1 MFWGGGGGGGGV
13 VIFSHGTSL
22 ITCSNTSFSGD
33 IDFSS
38 LNDGTISLTATI
50 TSSSGNSKTSDPLN
64 LVKNTGLPTINIT
77 SPVDGTYINLNNQ
90 SAFRVSGTCSENG
103 ELITFSHGTSSITC
117 SNTSFSGDIDFSSLN
132 DGTVALTATITNT
145 AGNSKTS
152 NPLNLVKNTELPAIN
167 ITSPIGGTYINLN
180 NQNAFRVSGT
190 CSENGELIT
199 FLHGT
204 SSITCS
210 NTSFSGDIDF
220 SNLTDSTVALTATI
234 TSSSGNSKTS
244 NPLNLVKNTELPAI
258 NITSPIGGTY
268 INLNN
273 QNAFRVS
280 GTCSENGELITFLH
294 GTSSITC
301 SNTSFSGDIDFSNL
315 TDSTVALTA
324 TITNTAGNSKT
335 SNPLNLVKN
344 TELPTINITSPVD
357 GTFINLSNESAFSVS
372 GTCSENGELITFSHG
387 TSSITCSNTSFS
399 GDIDFSSL
407 NDGTVSLT
415 ATITSSSGNSKTSNP
430 LNLVKNTGLPAINIT
445 SPISGTF
452 INLNNQNAFRV
463 SGTCS
468 ENGELIT
475 FSHGTSSITCSNAS
489 FSGDIDF
496 SSLTDGA
503 VALTATITNTAGNSK
518 TSNPLNLVKNT
529 ELPTI
534 SITNPT
540 SGTYINLNNQNAFRV
555 SGTCSENGELIT
567 FSHGTSLITC
577 SNTSFSGDI
586 DFLSLTDGAVAL
598 TATITNTAGNSKTS
612 NPLNLVKNTE
622 LPAIN
627 ITSPIGGTYINLNN
641 QNAFRVSGTC
651 SENGELITFSHGAS
665 SITCSNTS
673 FSGDIDFSSLT
684 HGTVALTATITN
696 TAGNS
701 KTSNPLNLV
710 KNTGLPTINITS
722 PIGGTY
728 INLNNQ
734 NAFRVSGTCSE
745 NGETIMFSQGTGST
759 TCLNQS
765 FSGDI
770 DFSSLNDGTVSLT
783 ATITSS
789 SGNSKTSNPLN
800 LVKNTELPAI
810 NITSPTN
817 GTYINLNNQS
827 AFSVSGTCSENGELI
842 TFSHGTSSITCSNTS
857 FSGDIDFSS
866 LTHGTVALTAT
877 ITNTAGNSKTSNP
890 LNLVKNTELP
900 AINITSPMD
909 QTFINLSNESAFSV
923 SGTCSENGELITF
936 SHGTSL
942 ITCSNTSFSGD
953 IDFSSLND
961 GTVSLT
967 ATITSSSG
975 NSKTSSALNLIKGI
989 KPPTISIG
997 DPSITTISS
1006 SNPVDFPITVSQS
1019 PSSINLQNSSVSLTG
1034 AATGCTV
1041 SVTNGTTI
1049 NPSVR
1054 VSNCSAE
1061 TGNIQI
1067 RIASGVAQDVAGN
1080 FSNVSNLST
1089 AVAVQ
1094 NFSGTPFK
1102 AKFSINSSDLNLNLN
1117 LSSSYTYNF
1126 IVHWGD
1132 GSSGIVT
1139 SSSDSDKNHTYSSE
1153 GVYTVTVTER
1163 CPYLSFKNSLQII
1176 EVTELGDTG
1185 WKSFNEMFY
1194 DANNLILVNG
1204 GVTSNVTNMS
1214 FMFFSADAANP
1225 DTSNWDTSNVTN
1237 MQSMFHS
1244 AAAANPDTSNW
1255 DTSNVT
1261 HMDAMFFSADAAN
1274 PDTSNWDTSNVTHMD
1289 AMFFS
1294 ADAANPDTSNW
1305 DTSNVT
1311 NMQSMFHSA
1320 AAANPD
1326 TSNWDTSNVTHMDAM
1341 FFSADAA
1348 NPDTSNWD
1356 TSNVTHMDA
1365 MFFSADAANP
1375 DTSNWDTSNVTHMDA
1390 MFYYADAANP
1400 DTSNWDTSNVT
1411 SMSWM
1416 FYYADAANPDTSNW
1430 DTSNVTN
1437 MSFMFFSADA
1447 ANPDTSNW
1455 DTSNVTDMSLMFSY
1469 AASFDQDI
1477 SSWDV
1482 SNVTSCDDF
1491 SANTL
1496 ASWTRAEKPIFTHC
1510 SPGY

>member
-1 MFWGGGGGGGGV
+1 MLIDNVQAKGTEVKISITSPMDGTYINLSNQSAFRVSGTCSGGGGGGGGGV

-50 TSSSGNSKTSDPLN
+50 TSSSGNSKTSNPLN
-64 LVKNTGLPTINIT
+64 LVKNTELPTISITNPTRGTYINLNNQSAFRVSGTCSENGELITFSHGTSLITCSNTSFSGDIDFSSLNDGTVSLTTTIT
-77 SPVDGTYINLNNQ
+77 SASGNSKTSNPLNLVKNTELPTISITNPTSGTYINLNNQNAFRVSGTCSENGELITFSHGTSSITCSNASFSGDIDFSSLTHGTVAFTATITNTAGNSKTSNPLNLVKNTELPTISITNPTSGTYINLNNQ

-117 SNTSFSGDIDFSSLN
+117 SNTSFSGDIDFSSLT
-132 DGTVALTATITNT
+132 DGAVALTATITNT

-152 NPLNLVKNTELPAIN
+152 NPLNLVKNTDLPTIS
-167 ITSPIGGTYINLN
+167 ITNPTSGTYINLN

-199 FLHGT
+199 F
-204 SSITCS
+204 
-210 NTSFSGDIDF
+210 
-220 SNLTDSTVALTATI
+220 
-234 TSSSGNSKTS
+234 
-244 NPLNLVKNTELPAI
+244 
-258 NITSPIGGTY
+258 
-268 INLNN
+268 
-273 QNAFRVS
+273 
-280 GTCSENGELITFLH
+280 
-294 GTSSITC
+294 
-301 SNTSFSGDIDFSNL
+301 
-315 TDSTVALTA
+315 
-324 TITNTAGNSKT
+324 
-335 SNPLNLVKN
+335 
-344 TELPTINITSPVD
+344 
-357 GTFINLSNESAFSVS
+357 
-372 GTCSENGELITFSHG
+372 SHG
-387 TSSITCSNTSFS
+387 TSLITCSNTSFS

-407 NDGTVSLT
+407 THGTVSLT

-445 SPISGTF
+445 SPISGTY
-452 INLNNQNAFRV
+452 INLSNESAFSV

-529 ELPTI
+529 GLPTI
-534 SITNPT
+534 NITSPI
-540 SGTYINLNNQNAFRV
+540 SGTYINLNNQSAFRV

-567 FSHGTSLITC
+567 FSHGTSSITC
-577 SNTSFSGDI
+577 SNASFSGDI
-586 DFLSLTDGAVAL
+586 DFSSLTHGTVAF

-622 LPAIN
+622 LP
-627 ITSPIGGTYINLNN
+627 
-641 QNAFRVSGTC
+641 
-651 SENGELITFSHGAS
+651 
-665 SITCSNTS
+665 
-673 FSGDIDFSSLT
+673 
-684 HGTVALTATITN
+684 
-696 TAGNS
+696 
-701 KTSNPLNLV
+701 
-710 KNTGLPTINITS
+710 TINITS
-722 PIGGTY
+722 PTNGTY

-789 SGNSKTSNPLN
+789 SGNSKTS
-800 LVKNTELPAI
+800 
-810 NITSPTN
+810 
-817 GTYINLNNQS
+817 
-827 AFSVSGTCSENGELI
+827 SG
-842 TFSHGTSSITCSNTS
+842 
-857 FSGDIDFSS
+857 
-866 LTHGTVALTAT
+866 
-877 ITNTAGNSKTSNP
+877 
-890 LNLVKNTELP
+890 
-900 AINITSPMD
+900 
-909 QTFINLSNESAFSV
+909 
-923 SGTCSENGELITF
+923 
-936 SHGTSL
+936 
-942 ITCSNTSFSGD
+942 
-953 IDFSSLND
+953 
-961 GTVSLT
+961 
-967 ATITSSSG
+967 
-975 NSKTSSALNLIKGI
+975 LNLIKDI

-1019 PSSINLQNSSVSLTG
+1019 PSSINLQNSSVSLIGTI
-1034 AATGCTV
+1034 TNCIV

-1132 GSSGIVT
+1132 GNSGIVT

-1153 GVYTVTVTER
+1153 GVYTVTVTGR
-1163 CPYLSFKNSLQII
+1163 CPYLSFKDSLQII

-1185 WKSFNEMFY
+1185 WKSFNRMFY

-1204 GVTSNVTNMS
+1204 GVTTHVTDMNY
-1214 FMFFSADAANP
+1214 
-1225 DTSNWDTSNVTN
+1225 
-1237 MQSMFHS
+1237 
-1244 AAAANPDTSNW
+1244 
-1255 DTSNVT
+1255 
-1261 HMDAMFFSADAAN
+1261 
-1274 PDTSNWDTSNVTHMD
+1274 
-1289 AMFFS
+1289 
-1294 ADAANPDTSNW
+1294 
-1305 DTSNVT
+1305 
-1311 NMQSMFHSA
+1311 
-1320 AAANPD
+1320 
-1326 TSNWDTSNVTHMDAM
+1326 
-1341 FFSADAA
+1341 
-1348 NPDTSNWD
+1348 
-1356 TSNVTHMDA
+1356 
-1365 MFFSADAANP
+1365 
-1375 DTSNWDTSNVTHMDA
+1375 
-1390 MFYYADAANP
+1390 MFYSADAANP

-1411 SMSWM
+1411 SMDAM
-1416 FYYADAANPDTSNW
+1416 FY
-1430 DTSNVTN
+1430 
-1437 MSFMFFSADA
+1437 SADA

-1455 DTSNVTDMSLMFSY
+1455 DTSNVTSMDAMFYSADAANPDTSNWDTSNVTSMDAMFY
-1469 AASFDQDI
+1469 SAASFDQDI

-1496 ASWTRAEKPIFTHC
+1496 ASWTRTEKPTFTHC